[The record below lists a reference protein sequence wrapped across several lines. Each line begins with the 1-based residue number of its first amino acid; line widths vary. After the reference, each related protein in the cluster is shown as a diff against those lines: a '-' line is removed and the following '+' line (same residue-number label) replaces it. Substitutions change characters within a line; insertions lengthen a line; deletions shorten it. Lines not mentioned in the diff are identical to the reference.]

1 LVGRTE
7 SDGRVRS
14 QLGVAYRG
22 GGFVYVGRI
31 GTGFS
36 ASTVSRLLPRLTQ

>member
-1 LVGRTE
+1 MLVGRTE
-7 SDGRVRS
+7 SDGRFRS
-14 QLGVAYRG
+14 QFGVAYRG
-22 GGFVYVGRI
+22 GGFVYVGI